1 MAFLF
6 HTPGKLSPICL
17 LLLFA
22 CCRKDKPN
30 IEITFCNGGMV
41 PDTVTFTESNI
52 NGAGDYIWQ
61 LFDANGNTLEGPVST
76 GSLNSIFARLDDAGA
91 YKLKVDVDNE
101 SSTEFDFTLRDII
114 TEGTQ
119 RAVLFFDAFQVLWTV
134 YPDSDCHA
142 AVRVK
147 QVSGIGGIDYYRA
160 ANKIYY
166 VAGNDLIFCSPNGA
180 NITTLEGQGF
190 ADICIEQST
199 GKVFIGTFGGSIL
212 QTTINNLSNAI
223 PNELYDAE
231 YPVDEFIS
239 QLTFD
244 PQGNTFYFVNGNES
258 VNSRLAEDGAPTNQN
273 QFGTA
278 LQKTAIAF
286 DVSHRRLYFAE
297 RGSPCNIVVFNPD
310 QPGQPLVVYQVPC
323 EDRIEGMDIDE
334 EESDLVYTDGE
345 NVWMFSIANPTTT
358 VPLVTNFSKTMR
370 KGELSFSESI
380 EIPIGDVVIARYQ
393 D

>member
-17 LLLFA
+17 LLLFV

-52 NGAGDYIWQ
+52 DGADYIWQ
-61 LFDANGNTLEGPVST
+61 LYDVNGNTISGPVNT
-76 GSLNSIFARLDDAGA
+76 GSVNSIFARLDNAGG

-119 RAVLFFDAFQVLWTV
+119 RAVSFFDAFQVLWTV

-166 VAGNDLIFCSPNGA
+166 VAGNDLIFCSPNGE
-180 NITTLEGQGF
+180 NLTTLEGQGF

-223 PNELYDAE
+223 PNAQYDAE
-231 YPVDEFIS
+231 YPVDENIG

-244 PQGNTFYFVNGNES
+244 PTGNTFYFVNGS
-258 VNSRLAEDGAPTNQN
+258 TLVNSREAAQGAPTNQD
-273 QFGTA
+273 QFGST

-286 DVSHRRLYFAE
+286 DVRNRRLYFAE
-297 RGSPCNIVVFNPD
+297 QGSPCNIVAVNPD
-310 QPGQPLVVYQVPC
+310 QPDQPLAVYQVPC

-334 EESDLVYTDGE
+334 QESDVFYTDGE
-345 NVWMFSIANPTTT
+345 NVWMFSIANPTTIF
-358 VPLVTNFSKTMR
+358 PLVTSYSKTLR
-370 KGELSFSESI
+370 KGELNFSESV
-380 EIPIGDVVIARYQ
+380 EPPIGDVVIARYQ